1 MKIWVIG
8 NKGVVGSATSE
19 LLKRLGYDVDGN
31 DIGEEIAKGPDI
43 YIICTQEDAV
53 HEVVERLWHQTPVTL
68 QGNDRPLIVIR
79 STVPVGTCDELWK
92 RNRRLHICHWPEH
105 LREATSLW
113 DCYFPEFIS
122 FGECCT
128 EHGDLLESMMKP
140 MGVPILRSDVITSE
154 ASKLAINNIKSVL
167 ISYWNEFL
175 NLGKQMGFNAHLAAR
190 IAAFDPVVPNYG
202 TVLGGAYGGKCLP
215 KDIIQTIKIYEDLN
229 MDPHLLKAALQVNEE
244 VKEAFGESK
253 IRTG

>member
-19 LLKRLGYDVDGN
+19 LLKRLGYDVGGN
-31 DIGEEIAKGPDI
+31 DYGENILEHGVDI
-43 YIICTQEDAV
+43 FVICTQEDAV
-53 HEVVERLWHQTPVTL
+53 DEVVQTLFNGGVREPRV
-68 QGNDRPLIVIR
+68 PIVIR
-79 STVPVGTCDELWK
+79 STVPIGTCE
-92 RNRRLHICHWPEH
+92 RLKKHYGGHFCHWPEH

-113 DCYFPEFIS
+113 DCYFPEFLS

-128 EHGDLLESMMKP
+128 EHGDLLESLLKP
-140 MGVPILRSDVITSE
+140 MGVPILRSDVTTSE

-175 NLGKQMGFNAHLAAR
+175 NLGKRMGFNAHLAAR

-229 MDPHLLKAALQVNEE
+229 MNPHLLKAALQVNEE

>member
-1 MKIWVIG
+1 MQIWVIG

-19 LLKRLGYDVDGN
+19 LLKRLGHEVYGN
-31 DIGEEIAKGPDI
+31 DKDEPIGGRGADAI
-43 YIICTQEDAV
+43 IICTQEDAV
-53 HEVVERLWHQTPVTL
+53 EEVADTIFHDIGRDKLV
-68 QGNDRPLIVIR
+68 VIR
-79 STVPVGTCDELWK
+79 STVPIGTCEQLAGIYDM
-92 RNRRLHICHWPEH
+92 HICHWPEH

-113 DCYFPEFIS
+113 DCYFPGFIS

-128 EHGDLLESMMKP
+128 EHGDLLEEIMKP
-140 MGVPILRSDVITSE
+140 MGVPILRSDVTTSE

-175 NLGKQMGFNAHLAAR
+175 NLGKKMGFNAHLAAR

-202 TVLGGAYGGKCLP
+202 TVLGGSFGGKCLP
-215 KDIIQTIKIYEDLN
+215 KDIIQTIKIYEDLG

-244 VKEAFGESK
+244 IKEEFGESR